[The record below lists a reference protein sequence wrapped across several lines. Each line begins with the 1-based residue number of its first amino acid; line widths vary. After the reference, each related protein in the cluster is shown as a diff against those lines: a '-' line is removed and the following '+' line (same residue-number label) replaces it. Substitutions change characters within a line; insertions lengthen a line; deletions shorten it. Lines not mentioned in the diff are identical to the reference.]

1 MKQIDL
7 LAYRNVNE
15 AFRRRLVY
23 HIGKDCGFFVE
34 LNFMLDA
41 MLWSLNHRIQFQLY
55 SEDANFGTGTG
66 WAEYFQPFCP
76 EVHEPFHHRYNFHMT
91 PTWKHIIQCSIRQKK
106 PQLIPWKL
114 KSVARACIARLLAFM
129 TYHERVFLSQDVDI
143 APLTHYV
150 VPKLG
155 IDADYLEAYG
165 MLARMIWRLQPEML
179 SHKAEVIKTHILPN
193 LYSGIQIRGG
203 DKIIESTLIGGLPI
217 MGRLQPSA
225 GEHVFVLTDDYRL
238 FDEISQHYPRVYLH
252 TLCQPTERGYYH
264 QQFCQTSPADKRAS
278 VIKLLV
284 SVDILLHSRSF
295 VGTITAGP
303 SVFILKT
310 RIDDP
315 QAFAVDCP
323 KAELPQYL
331 RLTIDR
337 RARISRQNMKN
348 DRNSHKK

>member
-41 MLWSLNHRIQFQLY
+41 MLWCLNHRIQFQLY

-66 WAEYFQPFCP
+66 WAEYFLSFCP
-76 EVHEPFHHRYNFHMT
+76 EVHEPFHHRYNFHKT

-106 PQLIPWKL
+106 PQLLPWKL
-114 KSVARACIARLLAFM
+114 KSIVRACIARLLSFM
-129 TYHERVFLSQDVDI
+129 TYHEWVFLSQDVNI
-143 APLTHYV
+143 APLTRYV
-150 VPKLG
+150 VPELR

-179 SHKAEVIKTHILPN
+179 SHKAEVTKTLILPN

-203 DKIIESTLIGGLPI
+203 DKITESTLIGGLPI

-264 QQFCQTSPADKRAS
+264 QQFSKHRQQTNVHPSSSSSFPSISCSTAAPSSVPSPQGPAS
-278 VIKLLV
+278 SSSRPVLTTRRFLPSTAPKQSCPNV
-284 SVDILLHSRSF
+284 SDSQSTEEQRYH
-295 VGTITAGP
+295 
-303 SVFILKT
+303 
-310 RIDDP
+310 
-315 QAFAVDCP
+315 
-323 KAELPQYL
+323 
-331 RLTIDR
+331 
-337 RARISRQNMKN
+337 ARI
-348 DRNSHKK
+348 

>member
-1 MKQIDL
+1 
-7 LAYRNVNE
+7 
-15 AFRRRLVY
+15 
-23 HIGKDCGFFVE
+23 
-34 LNFMLDA
+34 MLDA
-41 MLWSLNHRIQFQLY
+41 MLWCLNHRIQFQLY

-66 WAEYFQPFCP
+66 WAEYFLPFCP
-76 EVHEPFHHRYNFHMT
+76 EVHEPFHLEGDTGH
-91 PTWKHIIQCSIRQKK
+91 W
-106 PQLIPWKL
+106 
-114 KSVARACIARLLAFM
+114 
-129 TYHERVFLSQDVDI
+129 VFLSQDVNI
-143 APLTHYV
+143 APLTRYV
-150 VPKLG
+150 VPELR

-203 DKIIESTLIGGLPI
+203 DKITESTLIGGLPI

-238 FDEISQHYPRVYLH
+238 FDEISQHYPGVYLH

-323 KAELPQYL
+323 KAELSQYL

-337 RARISRQNMKN
+337 RAKISRQNMKN
-348 DRNSHKK
+348 DRNSHK